1 MQLNK
6 EYRLVYEDNKTIIL
20 QFFENRIRKKNSGG
34 TEAYEFTENYY
45 YPNLKNALKAY
56 VNKSVMPSKNIEEVL
71 DRIELLESK
80 IDKLTIK
87 NN

>member
-1 MQLNK
+1 MELNK

-20 QFFENRIRKKNSGG
+20 QFFENRIRKKNGGG
-34 TEAYEFTENYY
+34 TETYEFTENYY

-56 VNKSVMPSKNIEEVL
+56 VNKSVMPSKNIQEVL
-71 DRIELLESK
+71 DRIESLESK